1 MELTEVVQ
9 KVQLIEGQFT
19 PSEAK
24 DLISSLISEKINF
37 HKIQRLG
44 QVIHD
49 ENCDTKYS
57 EERIMD
63 LITERKIAKEFKD
76 LESIWTFVHTK
87 IEDVRDE
94 PGDERIKLPAVTWKD
109 RYGDCKS
116 MSLFIGSILKNGR
129 AWPPKSNPLFSRC
142 FNYIVWRYT

>member
-63 LITERKIAKEFKD
+63 LITERKIAKEF
-76 LESIWTFVHTK
+76 ITK
-87 IEDVRDE
+87 SKVKGRNIKIDCVLKITYDE
-94 PGDERIKLPAVTWKD
+94 EVG
-109 RYGDCKS
+109 
-116 MSLFIGSILKNGR
+116 
-129 AWPPKSNPLFSRC
+129 
-142 FNYIVWRYT
+142 